1 MFFRRGKFFSVT
13 GGEFIAL
20 LCIITGGRGGFPP
33 RRIWTMPFWGINKD
47 KTTHTPAIIPDTSPL
62 AFFLQAA
69 KRMITWE
76 AKQQFPGGESR
87 AAMPEGNWLRIQAAT
102 VAQGVIPT
110 EADYKPQA
118 SSGKT
123 RFVTKHTVAESAWIL
138 GAPRLR
144 KFRREWAPGHR
155 RKSGYYL
162 TCGKKKRRGRRELP
176 FFFGQKPNPKKLAV
190 TN

>member
-1 MFFRRGKFFSVT
+1 MFFRSEEKFFLYIASIPVTGKCFSVTGKCFSAAGKFFSVT
-13 GGEFIAL
+13 GGRIYCAFMYNNGR
-20 LCIITGGRGGFPP
+20 TGRFPASADMDYA
-33 RRIWTMPFWGINKD
+33 ILGINKD

-123 RFVTKHTVAESAWIL
+123 RFVTKHTVAEIGMDIWVRLAYENSAGMGPWSI
-138 GAPRLR
+138 GV
-144 KFRREWAPGHR
+144 K
-155 RKSGYYL
+155 
-162 TCGKKKRRGRRELP
+162 
-176 FFFGQKPNPKKLAV
+176 AV
-190 TN
+190 II